1 MDHTR
6 KVIKNETLKIWK
18 QPMLNFITYFTIATH
33 FASII
38 IIDSDPKCFQTFF
51 TFNFRKPLGFTF
63 AKNVLNNFHS

>member
-6 KVIKNETLKIWK
+6 KVINSRNVEPK
-18 QPMLNFITYFTIATH
+18 QMLIFITYFAIATH